1 MSTGRK
7 SWSLQQRDYGAA
19 QKTGRH
25 ASFGGTWDGATAESS
40 VLFSLARLPP
50 PKQRT
55 GPSLRGL
62 AKTKNFYTL
71 MEAMVLCMK

>member
-1 MSTGRK
+1 MSKERCIGQCLRMAHRQPERPFMSTGRT

-25 ASFGGTWDGATAESS
+25 ASLWGYKGRCTAKSS

-50 PKQRT
+50 PKQ
-55 GPSLRGL
+55 
-62 AKTKNFYTL
+62 
-71 MEAMVLCMK
+71 